1 MDRSGI
7 EDIVL
12 LVINTI
18 LKLQLKPEQKPDRK
32 NTPGWDSLKHIE
44 IMLALEEEL
53 EVEFSED
60 ELVQLNSV
68 DKIISAVLE
77 KDAAYH

>member
-1 MDRSGI
+1 MDRSEI
-7 EDIVL
+7 ERIVL
-12 LVINTI
+12 LVLNTV
-18 LKLQLKPEQKPDRK
+18 LKLQLKPEDKPTRQ

-60 ELVQLNSV
+60 ELVQLNSM
-68 DKIISAVLE
+68 DKIIEAVLE
-77 KDAAYH
+77 KDAA